1 MTKAARQYASG
12 ALFELDEVARQ
23 KAKDAATAAKEAAAA
38 HPAAA
43 ASSIDGSNS
52 CEAAEHVMLSYNWDH
67 QSVIKR
73 INAALQG
80 RKYTVWIDIE
90 KMQGSTV
97 EAMSAAIE
105 DAAVVVY
112 GISKAYKESTNC
124 RLEAQYAHQQEKEM
138 LPLMMEEGYRPN
150 GWLGMLLGVRLWYAF
165 YGSTLASEGAFEG
178 KMDELCRELQAAVG
192 RALSNST

>member
-1 MTKAARQYASG
+1 
-12 ALFELDEVARQ
+12 
-23 KAKDAATAAKEAAAA
+23 
-38 HPAAA
+38 
-43 ASSIDGSNS
+43 
-52 CEAAEHVMLSYNWDH
+52 
-67 QSVIKR
+67 
-73 INAALQG
+73 
-80 RKYTVWIDIE
+80 
-90 KMQGSTV
+90 
-97 EAMSAAIE
+97 MSAAIE

-178 KMDELCRELQAAVG
+178 KMDDLCRELQGAVG
-192 RALSNST
+192 PALANST